1 MKKPTFWAFS
11 RFLGPQGEF
20 QNSKKNGVMYLP
32 KEHVC
37 QIWSKSYGSFRLHRN
52 LGIEVLKTLG
62 VQKPSVAGFRNKA
75 KLTP

>member
-1 MKKPTFWAFS
+1 MKKPTFLAFS

-20 QNSKKNGVMYLP
+20 QNSKKNVVMYFA

-37 QIWSKSYGSFRLHRN
+37 QIWSKSYGSFRLHKN
-52 LGIEVLKTLG
+52 LPIETLKSVG